1 MMNIKSTKKKRILI
15 VEDELIIAN
24 DIRGYLSDENYE
36 ITSVV
41 LTGEDAINMAKQNMP
56 DLVIMDILLHGN
68 INGIEAA
75 EEISKIRKIPI
86 IFVSAYSHE
95 EIVKQILSD
104 IDYEY
109 ILKPFQAFEL
119 IDKVN
124 SLLEK

>member
-1 MMNIKSTKKKRILI
+1 MSTNKKKRILI

-68 INGIEAA
+68 MNGIEAA

-95 EIVKQILSD
+95 EIIKQILSD

>member
-1 MMNIKSTKKKRILI
+1 METKRKKKILI
-15 VEDELIIAN
+15 VEDELVIAN
-24 DIRGYLSDENYE
+24 DIRGFLSDENYE
-36 ITSVV
+36 IISIV
-41 LTGEDAINMAKQNMP
+41 LTGEDAINLSRQNKP
-56 DLVIMDILLHGN
+56 DLIIMDILLHGDM
-68 INGIEAA
+68 NGIEAA
-75 EEISKIRKIPI
+75 EEISKTRKIPI

-124 SLLEK
+124 LLLER

>member
-1 MMNIKSTKKKRILI
+1 MSTNKKKRILI

-95 EIVKQILSD
+95 EIIKQILSD

>member
-1 MMNIKSTKKKRILI
+1 MSTNKKKRILI

-41 LTGEDAINMAKQNMP
+41 LTGEDAINMARQNMP

-95 EIVKQILSD
+95 EIIKQILSD

>member
-1 MMNIKSTKKKRILI
+1 METREKKRILI

-36 ITSVV
+36 ISSIV
-41 LTGEDAINMAKQNMP
+41 LTGKDAINMTKQHKP
-56 DLVIMDILLHGN
+56 DLVIMDILLHGEM
-68 INGIEAA
+68 NGIEAA

-95 EIVKQILSD
+95 AIVKKILSD

-109 ILKPFQAFEL
+109 ILKPFQAYEL
-119 IDKVN
+119 INKVKL
-124 SLLEK
+124 LLEAK

>member
-1 MMNIKSTKKKRILI
+1 MSTNKKKRILI

-36 ITSVV
+36 ITSIV
-41 LTGEDAINMAKQNMP
+41 LTGEDAINMARQNMP

-68 INGIEAA
+68 MNGIEAA

-95 EIVKQILSD
+95 EIIKQILSD

>member
-1 MMNIKSTKKKRILI
+1 MSTNKKKRILI

-24 DIRGYLSDENYE
+24 DTRGYLSDENYE

-95 EIVKQILSD
+95 EIIKQILSD

>member
-1 MMNIKSTKKKRILI
+1 MSTNKKKRILI

-41 LTGEDAINMAKQNMP
+41 LTGEDAINMARQNMP

-68 INGIEAA
+68 MNGIEAA

-95 EIVKQILSD
+95 EIIKQILSD